1 MIEQNFAVA
10 GLSTDYEISTI
21 LGNFSEGYIY
31 NTIKSSLDYRFRP
44 YGLRSPNY
52 PTIMKNQFDNIRLH
66 STGHDT
72 EINDKEIETY
82 HNIISTIIEY
92 YNLSVINEIPDEVLY
107 TITYYLYQALD
118 SEFTERMVN
127 MFSDYII
134 RNSSSL
140 IANLP
145 QTVNTKTNYSSKLY
159 SNQEYITIYDNMSTI
174 LDIMAGLDIDMYS
187 LFEML
192 LDPQIANLLCIYIA
206 DNGDIYKNY
215 FASFI
220 VNQNTSTDVL
230 SAVRL
235 SFVTKTVNNVSID
248 TLLFDKET
256 SNAT

>member
-82 HNIISTIIEY
+82 HNIISTMIEY

-107 TITYYLYQALD
+107 TVTYYLYQALD

-145 QTVNTKTNYSSKLY
+145 QTINTKTNYSSKLY
-159 SNQEYITIYDNMSTI
+159 SNPEYIVIYDNMSAI
-174 LDIMAGLDIDMYS
+174 LDIIAGLDIDMYS

-192 LDPQIANLLCIYIA
+192 LDSQIANLLCTYIA

-235 SFVTKTVNNVSID
+235 NFVTKTVNNVSID